1 MRRRILMCLAV
12 LLLLSGMG
20 AASASDVLAAQ
31 SEALDLDALQDAAGG
46 YLPDGA
52 LEAGISLD
60 EGLQTILDT
69 GSGQISGVVRKAVRS
84 GVLLLTV
91 VLLCG
96 LAEGLYGGM
105 GVSQTTDVV
114 AIVGALAITAV
125 AVADANSLIGMG
137 REALEQMETFS
148 KILLPTITAAAA
160 AAGSPSGAVAR
171 QLATML
177 FSDIL
182 ITLINRLL
190 LPLVYTYIA
199 ACVAYAAVGNEG
211 LKRIAGTLKWV
222 VTSILTVVLLVFVGY
237 LTVSG
242 VIAGSTDAVTVKA
255 AKFTMSSLVP
265 VVGGILS
272 DAAETVLA
280 GAGILKNA
288 VGVFG
293 MLAVLCMCV
302 APFLQL
308 GIHYLTYKVT
318 SALSATVSSGRV
330 AGLIDQI
337 GGAFGLVLGITCAAM
352 LVALAE
358 SLIPAGSIRRIA
370 RLTGGLVLL
379 AAILNPLLKLDTT
392 ALTRALTEYKLELSA
407 YSADLEE
414 ENEILMKDIIEE
426 QSGAYIQD
434 KAAALGIDCQ
444 VTVEADGEEEWP
456 IPQSVTVMGS
466 LTAEQQEALERTI
479 EEDFAIPAE
488 RQRYESG
495 DEG

>member
-125 AVADANSLIGMG
+125 AVANSLIGMG

-222 VTSILTVVLLVFVGY
+222 VTSVLTVVLLVFVGY

-337 GGAFGLVLGITCAAM
+337 GGAFGLVLGMTGASALLLLISMVSAITA
-352 LVALAE
+352 VV
-358 SLIPAGSIRRIA
+358 R
-370 RLTGGLVLL
+370 
-379 AAILNPLLKLDTT
+379 
-392 ALTRALTEYKLELSA
+392 
-407 YSADLEE
+407 
-414 ENEILMKDIIEE
+414 
-426 QSGAYIQD
+426 
-434 KAAALGIDCQ
+434 
-444 VTVEADGEEEWP
+444 
-456 IPQSVTVMGS
+456 
-466 LTAEQQEALERTI
+466 
-479 EEDFAIPAE
+479 
-488 RQRYESG
+488 
-495 DEG
+495 

>member
-69 GSGQISGVVRKAVRS
+69 GSGQISG
-84 GVLLLTV
+84 
-91 VLLCG
+91 G
-96 LAEGLYGGM
+96 LALYLM
-105 GVSQTTDVV
+105 F
-114 AIVGALAITAV
+114 
-125 AVADANSLIGMG
+125 
-137 REALEQMETFS
+137 RFS
-148 KILLPTITAAAA
+148 IILVPTITAAAA

-337 GGAFGLVLGITCAAM
+337 GGAFGLVLGMTGASALLLLISMVSAITA
-352 LVALAE
+352 VV
-358 SLIPAGSIRRIA
+358 R
-370 RLTGGLVLL
+370 
-379 AAILNPLLKLDTT
+379 
-392 ALTRALTEYKLELSA
+392 
-407 YSADLEE
+407 
-414 ENEILMKDIIEE
+414 
-426 QSGAYIQD
+426 
-434 KAAALGIDCQ
+434 
-444 VTVEADGEEEWP
+444 
-456 IPQSVTVMGS
+456 
-466 LTAEQQEALERTI
+466 
-479 EEDFAIPAE
+479 
-488 RQRYESG
+488 
-495 DEG
+495 

>member
-1 MRRRILMCLAV
+1 
-12 LLLLSGMG
+12 
-20 AASASDVLAAQ
+20 
-31 SEALDLDALQDAAGG
+31 
-46 YLPDGA
+46 
-52 LEAGISLD
+52 
-60 EGLQTILDT
+60 
-69 GSGQISGVVRKAVRS
+69 
-84 GVLLLTV
+84 
-91 VLLCG
+91 
-96 LAEGLYGGM
+96 
-105 GVSQTTDVV
+105 
-114 AIVGALAITAV
+114 
-125 AVADANSLIGMG
+125 
-137 REALEQMETFS
+137 
-148 KILLPTITAAAA
+148 
-160 AAGSPSGAVAR
+160 
-171 QLATML
+171 
-177 FSDIL
+177 
-182 ITLINRLL
+182 
-190 LPLVYTYIA
+190 
-199 ACVAYAAVGNEG
+199 
-211 LKRIAGTLKWV
+211 
-222 VTSILTVVLLVFVGY
+222 
-237 LTVSG
+237 
-242 VIAGSTDAVTVKA
+242 
-255 AKFTMSSLVP
+255 MSSLVP

-337 GGAFGLVLGITCAAM
+337 GGAFGLVLGMTGASALLLLISMVSAITAGGGEGGCHQDYGGGEVGAMLELIRHWLVGITCAAM

>member
-148 KILLPTITAAAA
+148 KILLPTITA
-160 AAGSPSGAVAR
+160 R

-222 VTSILTVVLLVFVGY
+222 VTSVLTVVLLVFVGY

-337 GGAFGLVLGITCAAM
+337 GGAFGLVLGMTGASALLLLISMVSAITA
-352 LVALAE
+352 VV
-358 SLIPAGSIRRIA
+358 R
-370 RLTGGLVLL
+370 
-379 AAILNPLLKLDTT
+379 
-392 ALTRALTEYKLELSA
+392 
-407 YSADLEE
+407 
-414 ENEILMKDIIEE
+414 
-426 QSGAYIQD
+426 
-434 KAAALGIDCQ
+434 
-444 VTVEADGEEEWP
+444 
-456 IPQSVTVMGS
+456 
-466 LTAEQQEALERTI
+466 
-479 EEDFAIPAE
+479 
-488 RQRYESG
+488 
-495 DEG
+495 

>member
-1 MRRRILMCLAV
+1 MCLAV

-31 SEALDLDALQDAAGG
+31 SEALDLDALQDAAGD

-222 VTSILTVVLLVFVGY
+222 VTSVLTVVLLVFVGY

-272 DAAETVLA
+272 DAETVLA
-280 GAGILKNA
+280 GARILKNA

-337 GGAFGLVLGITCAAM
+337 GGAFGLVLGMTGASALLLLISMVSAITA
-352 LVALAE
+352 VV
-358 SLIPAGSIRRIA
+358 R
-370 RLTGGLVLL
+370 
-379 AAILNPLLKLDTT
+379 
-392 ALTRALTEYKLELSA
+392 
-407 YSADLEE
+407 
-414 ENEILMKDIIEE
+414 
-426 QSGAYIQD
+426 
-434 KAAALGIDCQ
+434 
-444 VTVEADGEEEWP
+444 
-456 IPQSVTVMGS
+456 
-466 LTAEQQEALERTI
+466 
-479 EEDFAIPAE
+479 
-488 RQRYESG
+488 
-495 DEG
+495 